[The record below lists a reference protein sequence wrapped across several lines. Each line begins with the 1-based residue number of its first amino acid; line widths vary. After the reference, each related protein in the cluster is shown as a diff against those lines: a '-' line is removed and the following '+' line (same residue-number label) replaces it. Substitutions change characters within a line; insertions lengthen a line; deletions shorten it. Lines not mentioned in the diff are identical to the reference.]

1 MKAVIAESFGGPWR
15 VGHHRDPEPGPGD
28 VLVKVEASGVCY
40 TDVHQLHDHAYGGT
54 FPRIP
59 GHEPVGQVVAI
70 ASGVKDVAVGD
81 RVGVAYTQRWCGRC
95 RYCIY
100 GRYEHCSACSYTGI
114 TVDGG
119 HAELM
124 LMDAGSVEKVPAG
137 MDPVT
142 AAPVF
147 CAGFTVYSG
156 ICDAELHPGERC
168 AVIGVGGLGHLALQ
182 YAAALGAEVIAVT
195 HSDDKRTMLRELGAE
210 HVLVTDKAGAGAGL
224 RRMGGVDVIL
234 NTANAIDA
242 GLLKG
247 LRPYGRLSLLG
258 GTRQSLQVT
267 PTEMLFGKFHI
278 MGSSQGP
285 RHRLREVLELHL
297 RSKARTFVE
306 EFSLD
311 DAGTAYERVQGGSA
325 RFRAVLVP
333 SS

>member
-1 MKAVIAESFGGPWR
+1 MKAVIASRFGEPWSLAERSVPVTGPQ
-15 VGHHRDPEPGPGD
+15 D

-40 TDVHQLHDHAYGGT
+40 TDVHQLHDLAYGGT

-59 GHEPVGQVVAI
+59 GHEPVGQVVAVG
-70 ASGVKDVAVGD
+70 SDVKDVSIGD

-95 RYCIY
+95 RYCMH
-100 GRYEHCSACSYTGI
+100 GRYEHCSACSYTGV

-119 HAELM
+119 HAEFM
-124 LMDAGSVEKVPAG
+124 LMDAGSVEKLPAG
-137 MDPVT
+137 MDAVT

-156 ICDAELHPGERC
+156 ICDAQLRPGERC
-168 AVIGVGGLGHLALQ
+168 AVIGVGGLGHLAVQ
-182 YAAALGAEVIAVT
+182 YAAALGAEVVAVT
-195 HSDDKRTMLRELGAE
+195 HSGDKRAMLQDLGAE
-210 HVLVTDKAGAGAGL
+210 HVLVTDKAGAGEEL
-224 RRMGGVDVIL
+224 RRMGGADVVL

-242 GLLKG
+242 GLLGG
-247 LRPYGRLSLLG
+247 LRAYGRLSLLG
-258 GTRQSLQVT
+258 GTRQVLQVT

-306 EFSLD
+306 EYTLD
-311 DAGTAYERVQGGSA
+311 DAGAAYERVLAGSV

-333 SS
+333 SA